1 MQLIDLACLVAF
13 ISGLV
18 LYRVMLPGKIRRSM
32 NVYPNPAI
40 YSLQLKK
47 HLLPAKLS
55 SEEFSA
61 RFLNTDNII
70 QTAVGRDF
78 EGLISEL
85 EKLCD
90 LGRRIRQV
98 ECDLSTEPHVA
109 KNPKSCTNRP
119 SDAKQTKLK
128 EAFRK
133 QVEVLR
139 GIRSSKSGICDYA
152 ACTGI
157 ITFATMKSKHRYL
170 EALTEALK
178 AGGALPERFQF
189 NGKKLE
195 FEEVGD
201 TRDLNY
207 RHAADAGPKKL
218 SCFFFGLILFAVV
231 VLFTAAFVVLSFG
244 VSVPAPADCTAY
256 TALTTP
262 IPQCVCA
269 SKGLFSMLSK

>member
-1 MQLIDLACLVAF
+1 ML
-13 ISGLV
+13 
-18 LYRVMLPGKIRRSM
+18 LPGKIRRSI

-78 EGLISEL
+78 QGLISEL

-119 SDAKQTKLK
+119 SDKKLAQLHL
-128 EAFRK
+128 AFRK
-133 QVEVLR
+133 QVEVVRQL
-139 GIRSSKSGICDYA
+139 RSSKSGICDYA

-170 EALTEALK
+170 EALVEALK
-178 AGGALPERFQF
+178 AGGPVPEKFQF

-207 RHAADAGPKKL
+207 RHAADAGSRKL
-218 SCFFFGLILFAVV
+218 SCFVFGLILFAGV

-244 VSVPAPADCTAY
+244 VSVPAPPDCTAFSTG
-256 TALTTP
+256 TATVAM
-262 IPQCVCA
+262 PQCLCS
-269 SKGLFSMLSK
+269 SKSLFSKLSLYHPLT